1 MQNFIRKMPRKMES
15 RCIFLHFSSRRRLTC
30 GELRAMLGQKPEADV
45 LRAGQL
51 NHLTKCEVKSW
62 LQQSFC

>member
-15 RCIFLHFSSRRRLTC
+15 RCIFLHFSSSRRLTC

-51 NHLTKCEVKSW
+51 NH
-62 LQQSFC
+62 